1 MEIILKSV
9 QETSKLAKKIALDC
23 LKSGVGNRARVIG
36 LYGELGAGKTTF
48 TQSFAKAL
56 GIREKVVSPTFVI
69 EKIYKLKGKKFKHL
83 IHIDAYRIENNKE
96 LEHLGWD
103 EVINN
108 PENIIIVEWA
118 DKVEGLLPK
127 DCIKIKIEHVDE
139 SKRKILIK

>member
-139 SKRKILIK
+139 SKRKIKI